1 MKQETW
7 RGLDSRTSRTC
18 YGHRPS
24 YLPLSCYAQS
34 RNWSTIAMVSSLASS
49 LFASSINQINRSPWR
64 FACWPWIIHWFPWPT
79 LAELIDHLDSF
90 LNSGANRLCFSYEEN
105 QGPIILF
112 PSIQPNSSIRIPRT
126 HGRKKLGSK
135 LIMIPEVVMLLEN
148 LMHSS
153 RKSESRHNG
162 KPTGIRQPILPVS
175 LTIISQRDT
184 FCHSDL
190 CKLQFWKRAFL

>member
-1 MKQETW
+1 MVLTLEHQEPAMDIAHHTYHCRVMHNHEIDQLSRW
-7 RGLDSRTSRTC
+7 CQVLHLLFSPRLSTKSTDHLEDLPVDLELFTGFPGL
-18 YGHRPS
+18 
-24 YLPLSCYAQS
+24 
-34 RNWSTIAMVSSLASS
+34 
-49 LFASSINQINRSPWR
+49 
-64 FACWPWIIHWFPWPT
+64 PWPT

-90 LNSGANRLCFSYEEN
+90 LNSGANRLCFSCEEN

-112 PSIQPNSSIRIPRT
+112 PSIQSNSSIRIPRT

-190 CKLQFWKRAFL
+190 CKLQF

>member
-1 MKQETW
+1 
-7 RGLDSRTSRTC
+7 
-18 YGHRPS
+18 
-24 YLPLSCYAQS
+24 
-34 RNWSTIAMVSSLASS
+34 MVSSLASS
-49 LFASSINQINRSPWR
+49 LCASSINQINKSSWR
-64 FACWPWIIHWFPWPT
+64 FACWPWIIHYLPLTCPHWFPWPT

-153 RKSESRHNG
+153 RKSEFRHNG

-175 LTIISQRDT
+175 LMIISQRDT
-184 FCHSDL
+184 FCHSDF